1 MTRVFPWRRG
11 PWYDRAVA
19 NVPRSILL
27 AAVVVLGW
35 FGAPSCNSGPTC
47 IIDGVEEPVG
57 KPFMLLGCGACT
69 CDVYGDVTCEN
80 KACSGPGHPPDGA
93 AMDSG
98 SDAESGTGDASD
110 DSPSD

>member
-1 MTRVFPWRRG
+1 MAHF
-11 PWYDRAVA
+11 
-19 NVPRSILL
+19 PRSIAL
-27 AAVVVLGW
+27 AAVVALSWLG
-35 FGAPSCNSGPTC
+35 ASSCSSSPTC

-80 KACSGPGHPPDGA
+80 MACSGPGHPPDGA
-93 AMDSG
+93 AKDSG
-98 SDAESGTGDASD
+98 SDAKSGTDDASD